1 MAFSIP
7 EYNERIIANPESRPQ
22 INLNLPK
29 ELSDT
34 SHIDRMANKISN
46 FQKEETEI
54 LLDMKKER
62 DDGIVDEFMN
72 IYNTD
77 RIAKITE
84 LKEKYKG
91 ANAQGIVDEFKKWQD
106 DYYTSHLGFSSA
118 NEDGTLYLENDE
130 QIKSAREQLAR
141 NLPTEINS
149 LSTYA
154 ATELEN
160 YRQNQFTA
168 RTQFAVD
175 DLADERDVNNIAMG
189 IGNIYSMVNEHYKG
203 ESEEY
208 KRYVAGK
215 LVNESLSV
223 NVADMIATGETL
235 DQLNLAE
242 QMLKEGVVAKN
253 LTNKTKATL
262 SEKLREKQMKIL
274 GKMLA
279 NKGSGSG
286 SGEGSGKA
294 SSFGAMVAY
303 ADANGVGPYLAD
315 FEEYLST
322 LPEPEQK
329 KQKAKALATYNKE
342 VDTINTTGVKNDQR
356 AIDSDI
362 SVVFRN
368 RHGGATND
376 ERNNAAMAMT
386 LASDDAKE
394 GLDYYKY
401 SLDTHEGTRENLLRV
416 RKERQDKVRELNDN
430 LMRAI
435 SESDNYDKIPQFW
448 SMEQIGKLGDVL
460 DVPVEALAVI
470 DETLDEGLS
479 AINLPEGATILD
491 MGEYGKFSIDP
502 NWKRNLKENIYD
514 IASGIKYNAQTIAV
528 PSEIIGYGIG
538 HTVEWILSLFNDEH
552 IVTKTKA
559 AIEGEQKLASILDK
573 NFTNI
578 KDATDI
584 INSIEDVELRDAA
597 HLVFQEDCYVRNVY
611 ANMPNLKKA
620 VDAFY
625 NNSVGNTS
633 KGKAGLSLFR
643 KQMALNFDP
652 TVRIQDDNVRM
663 VVEKLGH
670 DMVKKIANRETLESK
685 VAWAYEDSKVSEK
698 ENTVLLFSTKE
709 DKIRANLND
718 VCFDDYDLSN
728 EDKDVLASL
737 LVEGRINAAI
747 FYLRGKENERIN
759 K

>member
-1 MAFSIP
+1 M
-7 EYNERIIANPESRPQ
+7 
-22 INLNLPK
+22 
-29 ELSDT
+29 
-34 SHIDRMANKISN
+34 
-46 FQKEETEI
+46 
-54 LLDMKKER
+54 
-62 DDGIVDEFMN
+62 
-72 IYNTD
+72 
-77 RIAKITE
+77 
-84 LKEKYKG
+84 
-91 ANAQGIVDEFKKWQD
+91 
-106 DYYTSHLGFSSA
+106 
-118 NEDGTLYLENDE
+118 YLENDE
-130 QIKSAREQLAR
+130 QINSAREQLAKG
-141 NLPTEINS
+141 LPTEINS

-160 YRQNQFTA
+160 YRKNQFTA

-189 IGNIYSMVNEHYKG
+189 IGNIYDMVNEHYRG

-208 KRYVAGK
+208 KKYVAGT

-223 NVADMIATGETL
+223 NVADMIASGETL
-235 DQLNLAE
+235 DQLSLAE
-242 QMLKEGVVAKN
+242 QMLKEGVVADN

-286 SGEGSGKA
+286 KGKGSGKA
-294 SSFGAMVAY
+294 SSFGSMVAY

-322 LPEPEQK
+322 LPEAEQK
-329 KQKAKALATYNKE
+329 KQKAKALEAYNKE

-401 SLDTHEGTRENLLRV
+401 SLDTHEGTRENLLRIK
-416 RKERQDKVRELNDN
+416 KERQDKIRELNDD
-430 LMRAI
+430 LARVI

-448 SMEQIGKLGDVL
+448 DNNQLAKLGEIF
-460 DVPVEALAVI
+460 DVPAEAFSFLGENLSEI
-470 DETLDEGLS
+470 D
-479 AINLPEGATILD
+479 LPEGAEILD

-502 NWKRNLKENIYD
+502 NWKQNIKD
-514 IASGIKYNAQTIAV
+514 NFNSIASGIKAALTPVKMIGSAG
-528 PSEIIGYGIG
+528 EATGYGVVN
-538 HTVEWILSLFNDEH
+538 TWNWIRNKFTDEN

-559 AIEGEQKLASILDK
+559 TIEGEQKLASILDK
-573 NFTNI
+573 NFINI

-584 INSIEDVELRDAA
+584 INSIDDVELRDAA
-597 HLVFQEDCYVRNVY
+597 HLAFQEDCYVRNVY
-611 ANMPNLKKA
+611 ANMPDLKKA
-620 VDAFY
+620 VDDFY
-625 NNSVGNTS
+625 NNSVGETS
-633 KGKAGLSLFR
+633 KGKAGLNLFR

-652 TVRIQDDNVRM
+652 TVRIQDDNLRM
-663 VVEKLGH
+663 IVEKLGH

-685 VAWAYEDSKVSEK
+685 VTWAYEDSKVSEK
-698 ENTVLLFSTKE
+698 KDTVLLFSTKE

-718 VCFDDYDLSN
+718 VCFEDYDLSN

-747 FYLRGKENERIN
+747 FYLRAKENERIN

>member
-106 DYYTSHLGFSSA
+106 DYYTSHIGFSSQ

-130 QIKSAREQLAR
+130 QINLAREQLAKG
-141 NLPTEINS
+141 LPSEINT

-215 LVNESLSV
+215 LVNESLTV
-223 NVADMIATGETL
+223 NIADMIASGETL

-286 SGEGSGKA
+286 SGKGSGKA
-294 SSFGAMVAY
+294 NSFGAMVAY

-322 LPEPEQK
+322 LPEAEQNK
-329 KQKAKALATYNKE
+329 EKAKALATFNKE
-342 VDTINTTGVKNDQR
+342 VDTINTTGMKNDQR

-376 ERNNAAMAMT
+376 ERDNAAIAMT

-416 RKERQDKVRELNDN
+416 QKERQDKIRELNDD

-435 SESDNYDKIPQFW
+435 SESETTIPQFW
-448 SMEQIGKLGDVL
+448 DNDQLAKLGDIF
-460 DVPVEALAVI
+460 DVPAEAFSFLG
-470 DETLDEGLS
+470 EKLS
-479 AINLPEGATILD
+479 EINLPEGAEILD

-502 NWKRNLKENIYD
+502 NWKQNIKD
-514 IASGIKYNAQTIAV
+514 NFNSIAAGVKAALTPIKMIGSAGEASVYGLTNAWNWVRRQFT
-528 PSEIIGYGIG
+528 
-538 HTVEWILSLFNDEH
+538 DEH

-597 HLVFQEDCYVRNVY
+597 HLAFQEDCYVRNVY

-620 VDAFY
+620 VDSFY
-625 NNSVGNTS
+625 NNSVGKTS
-633 KGKAGLSLFR
+633 KGKAGLNLFR

-685 VAWAYEDSKVSEK
+685 VTWAYEDSAVSEK